1 MKDHMTLF
9 QRAALGQVGFLVW
22 CLAFFGVDPLQV
34 NSLALQ
40 IVLLL
45 GAAVLLVGSVPGMF
59 ISRALA
65 AVGERGARRL
75 IVVFALAIPL
85 GVIVIGARLALDRY
99 RIHAIEQDSIS
110 LWGLI
115 FDLGM
120 VLIQGV
126 SLAVNLA
133 TLSSSRK
140 PGPQGSEA

>member
-1 MKDHMTLF
+1 MRDHTTLVR
-9 QRAALGQVGFLVW
+9 RAALGQVGFLVW

-34 NSLALQ
+34 NPPAMQ

-45 GAAVLLVGSVPGMF
+45 GAVVLLVGSVPGMF
-59 ISRALA
+59 ISRALT

-85 GVIVIGARLALDRY
+85 GVIVLGARLALDSY
-99 RIHAIEQDSIS
+99 RIHAIEQDSMS

-115 FDLGM
+115 FDVGM

-126 SLAVNLA
+126 CLAVNLA
-133 TLSSSRK
+133 TLSSSGK
-140 PGPQGSEA
+140 PGPQCSAA